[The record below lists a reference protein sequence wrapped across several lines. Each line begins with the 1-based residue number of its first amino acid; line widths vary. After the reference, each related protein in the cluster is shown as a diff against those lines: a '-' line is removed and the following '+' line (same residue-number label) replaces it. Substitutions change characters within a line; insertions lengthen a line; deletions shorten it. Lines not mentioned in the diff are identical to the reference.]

1 MFPKKKLWYI
11 EAMTGCSCCA
21 YENFDQGFYDN
32 PDEPQAIID
41 KWSKGINNPLAS
53 QYARYGR
60 YYLREAEAEILPAT
74 AFGRRSGKRL
84 AQRYRGNARHY
95 GICCC
100 LRICQHHYD
109 IGYPARI
116 AAAFPPC
123 GQAAQYG
130 WRFDQRMPCCTPYPF
145 PGYSRCTNPKHNQHP
160 ARCRDLCV
168 CRLCMCQG
176 SPKPCYDCHEAARGG
191 H

>member
-60 YYLREAEAEILPAT
+60 YYLREAEAEILPDGRIIVNGSSV
-74 AFGRRSGKRL
+74 FGPDENI
-84 AQRYRGNARHY
+84 A
-95 GICCC
+95 
-100 LRICQHHYD
+100 
-109 IGYPARI
+109 YPANI
-116 AAAFPPC
+116 
-123 GQAAQYG
+123 Y
-130 WRFDQRMPCCTPYPF
+130 W
-145 PGYSRCTNPKHNQHP
+145 
-160 ARCRDLCV
+160 
-168 CRLCMCQG
+168 
-176 SPKPCYDCHEAARGG
+176 
-191 H
+191 